1 VTKHALILMLS
12 SIFGGI
18 GWWIGDFINVAAA
31 LIIST
36 VASFYGLYLGW
47 KLNSEYLE

>member
-1 VTKHALILMLS
+1 MTKHALILMVS
-12 SIFGGI
+12 SVLGGI
-18 GWWIGDFINVAAA
+18 GWWVGDFINFAAA

-47 KLNSEYLE
+47 KLHSDYLE